1 MSDTYVS
8 SADTKVLSDP
18 RGRESVSSQSRVEH
32 KASFRRWLNLLSR
45 GDQRTEAW
53 LQSSLPGSEAGNVLF
68 SLLLSRVPGLLEAL
82 GERGTGGRCP
92 ML

>member
-32 KASFRRWLNLLSR
+32 KASFRSWLNLLS
-45 GDQRTEAW
+45 
-53 LQSSLPGSEAGNVLF
+53 
-68 SLLLSRVPGLLEAL
+68 
-82 GERGTGGRCP
+82 
-92 ML
+92 